1 MSTSK
6 LFSGILVG
14 AAAGAVLG
22 LLFAPDK
29 GCETRKKIRDGADEL
44 VSNLKNKVGSLKQTV
59 TDRYEDATQSAD
71 NMSSQKYS

>member
-6 LFSGILVG
+6 LVSGILVG

-29 GCETRKKIRDGADEL
+29 GCETRKKIRQGADDL

-59 TDRYEDATQSAD
+59 TDRFEEATESAD
-71 NMSSQKYS
+71 GMSQKYS

>member
-6 LFSGILVG
+6 LVSGILVG

-29 GCETRKKIRDGADEL
+29 GCETRKKIRQGADDL
-44 VSNLKNKVGSLKQTV
+44 VNNLKNKVGSLKQTM
-59 TDRYEDATQSAD
+59 TDRYEEATSGGE
-71 NMSSQKYS
+71 NMNQKYS

>member
-6 LFSGILVG
+6 LVSGILVG

-29 GCETRKKIRDGADEL
+29 GCETRKKIRQGADDL
-44 VSNLKNKVGSLKQTV
+44 VSNLKNKVGSLKQTM
-59 TDRYEDATQSAD
+59 TDKYEEATQTAD
-71 NMSSQKYS
+71 NMSQKYS

>member
-6 LFSGILVG
+6 LVSGILVG

-29 GCETRKKIRDGADEL
+29 GCETRKKIRQGADDL
-44 VSNLKNKVGSLKQTV
+44 VSNLKNRVGSLKQTM
-59 TDRYEDATQSAD
+59 TDKFEEATQGAD
-71 NMSSQKYS
+71 NMSQKYS

>member
-6 LFSGILVG
+6 LVSGILVG

-29 GCETRKKIRDGADEL
+29 GCETRKKIRQGADDL
-44 VSNLKNKVGSLKQTV
+44 VNNLKNKVGTLKQTM
-59 TDRYEDATQSAD
+59 TDRYEEATTGTE
-71 NMSSQKYS
+71 NMSQKYS